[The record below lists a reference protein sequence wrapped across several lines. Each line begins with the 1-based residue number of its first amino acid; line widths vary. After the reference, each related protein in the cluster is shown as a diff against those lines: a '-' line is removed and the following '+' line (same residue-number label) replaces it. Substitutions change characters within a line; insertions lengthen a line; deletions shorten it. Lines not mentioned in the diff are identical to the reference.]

1 MTTQLFKEKPFQ
13 ESALWDTM
21 MEKNACTSFTLELTA
36 RCNNNCRHCYINL
49 PAGDTTA
56 RMQELSVGQIMDIA
70 DQAVRMGAIWCT
82 ITGGEPLIRPD
93 FAEIYIG
100 LKKKGLLVSVMTN
113 ATLVTGELV
122 KLFLRYPPRDIEI
135 TVYGVTRETYEAV
148 SRRAGSFN
156 AFMRG
161 LDLLLDA
168 GIKIRLKAI
177 AIRSNLHEIQKI
189 AEFSQLRTKDYY
201 RFDPQIILRI
211 DHDPVRNNEIRNER
225 LTPDEIV
232 ALEQSDADRTKALE
246 KNCDKLIMSKL
257 SLAESNHLF
266 QCGAGKEVFNV
277 SPDGMFRLC
286 MSLCHPDCVYD
297 LKTGSL
303 ADAWQ
308 NFIPKVRDMQ
318 SNQKDFLSNCQV
330 CPIINLCLWCPG
342 HAYLETGRLDE
353 MVDYF
358 CRVAHARAKA
368 LGYTKGT
375 G

>member
-1 MTTQLFKEKPFQ
+1 MTIQLYKQKSIR
-13 ESALWDTM
+13 ESTLWDTM
-21 MEKNACTSFTLELTA
+21 REMNACSSFTLELTA

-49 PAGDTTA
+49 PAGDTNA
-56 RMQELSVGQIMDIA
+56 RMQELSAGQIMDIA

-100 LKKKGLLVSVMTN
+100 LKKKGLIVSVMTN
-113 ATLVTGELV
+113 ATLVTEELV
-122 KLFLRYPPRDIEI
+122 KIFLRYPPRDIEI

-148 SRRAGSFN
+148 SRRPGTFD

-168 GIKIRLKAI
+168 GIKVRLKAI
-177 AIRSNLHEIQKI
+177 AIRSNLHEIQRI
-189 AEFSQLRTKDYY
+189 AEFSRSRTQDYY
-201 RFDPQIILRI
+201 RFDPQLILRM
-211 DHDPVRNNEIRNER
+211 DHDPVRNNEIRSER

-246 KNCDKLIMSKL
+246 KNCDKLILSKL
-257 SLAESNHLF
+257 SPAERNCLF
-266 QCGAGKEVFNV
+266 QCNTGKEVFNV
-277 SPDGMFRLC
+277 SPEGMFRLC
-286 MSLCHPDCVYD
+286 TSLCHPDCVYD

-308 NFIPKVRDMQ
+308 NFIPKVRDMR
-318 SNQKDFLSNCQV
+318 SDRKDFLSTCQV
-330 CPIINLCLWCPG
+330 CPIINLCLWCPA
-342 HAYLETGRLDE
+342 HADLETGRLDK

-358 CRVAHARAKA
+358 CQVAHARAKA
-368 LGYTKGT
+368 LGYPKDT
-375 G
+375 